1 MSYERIANLTSI
13 KRLPSYIRALYHF
26 RQAGREVVSTTH
38 LAEYLG
44 VDAITV
50 RKDLAITEIVGKP
63 GSGYPVGELL
73 DALETFLGW
82 HNETDAFLVGMGNL
96 GRALCDYEGLKHHGL
111 NIVGAF
117 DIDPAKINPEARPV
131 PVFPMERM
139 SGLARRLHINI
150 GILAVPAAAAQEATD
165 VMVDAGLIAIWSFT
179 PAEISVPEGIIV
191 QREDIASSFAVLSRK
206 LHRVLHSEGTDEK

>member
-50 RKDLAITEIVGKP
+50 RKDLAITEVVGKP
-63 GSGYPVGELL
+63 GSGYPVSELL

-96 GRALCDYEGLKHHGL
+96 GRALCDYEGLKRHGL

-117 DIDPAKINPEARPV
+117 DTDPAKIKPEARPV

-139 SGLARRLHINI
+139 SSLARRMHINI
-150 GILAVPAAAAQEATD
+150 GILAVPASAAQEATD
-165 VMVDAGLIAIWSFT
+165 AMVDAGLIAIWSFA

-191 QREDIASSFAVLSRK
+191 QREDIASGFAVLSRK
-206 LHRVLHSEGTDEK
+206 LHRVLHSEGTN